1 MEKNETIDLM
11 DQIQMYIWTSG
22 VIVFSAV
29 TIWVTIWGLVEGSG
43 LGLRALGYLGMLGML
58 CVTNFNIVLNRI
70 SYREG
75 MRKSGCSDRSAA
87 SQSN

>member
-1 MEKNETIDLM
+1 MEKSKTIELM

-22 VIVFSAV
+22 VIIFSAV

-43 LGLRALGYLGMLGML
+43 LGLRALGYLGMMGLL

-70 SYREG
+70 SFRDAI
-75 MRKSGCSDRSAA
+75 RKSGLDTHPVSKT
-87 SQSN
+87 N